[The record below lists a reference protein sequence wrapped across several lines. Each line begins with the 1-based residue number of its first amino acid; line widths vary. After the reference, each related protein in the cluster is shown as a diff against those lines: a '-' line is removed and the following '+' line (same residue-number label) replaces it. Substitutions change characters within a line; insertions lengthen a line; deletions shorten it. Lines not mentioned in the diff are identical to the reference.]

1 MSAYGQLGVHRWMLR
16 DRIRNEAYQRAIQQV
31 VKPGDVVLDIGAGT
45 GILSIFA
52 AQAGARRVFAVE
64 RTAVASIA
72 RTMIARNGFSEQIQV
87 VEQDVEDVELPEK
100 VDVIV
105 SEWMGGFGVD
115 ENMLA
120 PQVIARQRYLKP
132 GGIMI
137 PARVTALVAPVSVP
151 EFDDELA
158 YWRAQPH
165 GVDTSVIADF
175 TANEIFHTHTAMTTD
190 SLVAAPQEMWTH
202 DPHTCTLEEADQSF
216 TTNLSFTA
224 TRTRTLTGFA
234 AWFTAELAPGISLTN
249 AVGEPNTHWGRTLFP
264 VDRPIE
270 VAAGE
275 TIGLVLRCDPAMV
288 GGTEMRWGV
297 TIGGATREFDT
308 RRARHAHAIEA
319 AV

>member
-1 MSAYGQLGVHRWMLR
+1 MLR
-16 DRIRNEAYQRAIQQV
+16 DRVRNEAYQRAIQQV

-64 RTAVASIA
+64 RTGVASVA
-72 RTMIARNGFSEQIQV
+72 RAMIARNGFTEQIDV
-87 VEQDVEDVELPEK
+87 LEQDVEDVVLPEK

-120 PQVIARQRYLKP
+120 PQVIARQRWLKP
-132 GGIMI
+132 GGVML
-137 PARVTALVAPVSVP
+137 PARVTALVAPVSIP
-151 EFDDELA
+151 TFDEELA
-158 YWRAQPH
+158 YWRSRPH

-175 TANEIFHTHTAMTTD
+175 TANETFHTQTHLTAE

-216 TTNLSFTA
+216 TATLSFAATTA
-224 TRTRTLTGFA
+224 QTITGFA

-249 AVGEPNTHWGRTLFP
+249 AVGAPDTHWGRTFLP
-264 VDRPIE
+264 LAGPTP
-270 VAAGE
+270 VAAGA
-275 TIGLVLRCDPAMV
+275 TIGLVLHCDPSL
-288 GGTEMRWGV
+288 GGSTEMHWSV
-297 TIGGATREFDT
+297 TIGGATREYDT
-308 RRARHAHAIEA
+308 RRARHERELNERGLAGTS
-319 AV
+319 